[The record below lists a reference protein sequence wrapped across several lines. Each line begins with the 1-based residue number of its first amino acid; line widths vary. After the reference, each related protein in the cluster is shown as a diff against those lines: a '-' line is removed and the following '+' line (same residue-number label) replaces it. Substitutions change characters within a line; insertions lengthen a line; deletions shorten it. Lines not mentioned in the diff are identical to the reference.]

1 MSARAMASIAIALWA
16 LTLLAGIYLFVFGQT
31 RPAADERTEILLE
44 PGERDI
50 ILGEMRDLL
59 AAVQGVTSGLARG
72 ESAEVAA
79 AARRAGSEAAADVAP
94 GLMTKLP
101 LEFKQLGMSV
111 HHGFDELAEAVDKGE
126 SQQQVLSRMDELLQ
140 RCVACHATYQLST
153 GNGLSSEQ

>member
-1 MSARAMASIAIALWA
+1 MSLRAIASIAIALWA

-31 RPAADERTEILLE
+31 QPAQDGRTAILLE
-44 PGERDI
+44 PGERDM

-59 AAVQGVTSGLARG
+59 TAVQGVTGGLARR
-72 ESAEVAA
+72 ESAEIAA

-111 HHGFDELAEAVDKGE
+111 HQGFDELADAVDKGE
-126 SQQQVLSRMDELLQ
+126 GQQQVLSRMDKLLQ

-153 GNGLSSEQ
+153 GNGQSSE